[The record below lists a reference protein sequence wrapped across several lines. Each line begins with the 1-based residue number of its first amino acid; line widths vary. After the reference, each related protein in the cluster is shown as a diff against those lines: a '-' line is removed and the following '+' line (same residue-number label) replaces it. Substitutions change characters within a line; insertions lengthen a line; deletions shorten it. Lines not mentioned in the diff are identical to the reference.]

1 MKWPSIVDVAREIEL
16 RNVNTEHPAVIY
28 LMVWEPNVWR
38 ISDAVEG
45 KPRPLV
51 TASTMIPGYRRDTN
65 GMAEARQ
72 LLQDAK
78 VKHKYGITVA
88 SQKPLV

>member
-1 MKWPSIVDVAREIEL
+1 MRWPSIVDVAREIEL
-16 RNVNTEHPAVIY
+16 RNVNTEEPAVIY
-28 LMVWEPNVWR
+28 LMVWSDGLWR
-38 ISDAVEG
+38 IHDAVEG

-78 VKHKYGITVA
+78 VKVKYSKTVA
-88 SQKPLV
+88 SQKPIV